1 MKDHIVGRL
10 TSDVPESLTQCESP
24 AYRSHIFFEFWVLH
38 FFSLSNWDFD
48 TLLLFFCIDFCI
60 EPPGSLDVR
69 GWAGWGVGVVGGLD
83 GLLGSRGA
91 DSALLQ
97 VGLLPAS
104 SQSPHPRPSNT
115 QRFESCLTLVLAVWL
130 WPKQLLFEKGQS
142 WLEAKLV
149 SEA

>member
-48 TLLLFFCIDFCI
+48 TLLFFFCIDFCI

-69 GWAGWGVGVVGGLD
+69 GWAGWVGVPGWVLWVGWMGCW
-83 GLLGSRGA
+83 
-91 DSALLQ
+91 
-97 VGLLPAS
+97 VPEV
-104 SQSPHPRPSNT
+104 PT
-115 QRFESCLTLVLAVWL
+115 QRCFRSDFCQHQASRLILAPQTPRGL
-130 WPKQLLFEKGQS
+130 NHAWPLSLLFDFDRNSYYLKKGKVD
-142 WLEAKLV
+142 WKPN
-149 SEA
+149 